1 MLAVLYARWSNQCGI
16 TRDIPIPLFLQ
27 SIHRKLAP
35 HDAEVVW
42 LLPDLHDC
50 ACWFGNC
57 EDTSQTSSWPLVKHL
72 DVKKHNELDFS
83 FCPNL
88 MSFVNRPQQTF
99 HGQRGLCVLVNVL
112 CYTSVPWSHGATV
125 PMEKTRTCLT
135 HTLYCWCLPICLSL
149 NIPFLDGQ
157 RLLIEQK
164 NNSSRIRMRTYAG
177 YALLIIPHWFDCG
190 TPFLEPIGF
199 PHGCSWFDSLYIVM
213 LQIF

>member
-72 DVKKHNELDFS
+72 DVKKTQWIGLFFLSKSYVICKQTTTNLSWTTRTMCFS
-83 FCPNL
+83 QCL
-88 MSFVNRPQQTF
+88 
-99 HGQRGLCVLVNVL
+99 VLYFSPMESRSN
-112 CYTSVPWSHGATV
+112 CSHGENQDM
-125 PMEKTRTCLT
+125 PNT
-135 HTLYCWCLPICLSL
+135 H
-149 NIPFLDGQ
+149 
-157 RLLIEQK
+157 
-164 NNSSRIRMRTYAG
+164 
-177 YALLIIPHWFDCG
+177 ALLLMPTHMFK
-190 TPFLEPIGF
+190 PKYPV
-199 PHGCSWFDSLYIVM
+199 SWWPTFVDRTKKQL
-213 LQIF
+213 F